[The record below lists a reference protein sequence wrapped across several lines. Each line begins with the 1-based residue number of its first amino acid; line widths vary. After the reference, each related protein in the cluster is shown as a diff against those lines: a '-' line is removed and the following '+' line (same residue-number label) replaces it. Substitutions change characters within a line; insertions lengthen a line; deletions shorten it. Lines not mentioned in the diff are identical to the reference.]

1 MQKIIIAV
9 LCLFASSVMG
19 QTNYKTIMYRQKR
32 DSVRKEIN
40 LHLQKAKILEGT
52 SNVLKVAALVS
63 AVTSY
68 HIYNKEGNGNQMIFI
83 PLTIGLSAFATDILA
98 ERQYQKAQE
107 KRIKFICKF

>member
-19 QTNYKTIMYRQKR
+19 QTNYKTIMRLKR

-40 LHLQKAKILEGT
+40 LHLQKAKILDGT
-52 SNVLKVAALVS
+52 SKVLQVAAFIS
-63 AVTSY
+63 AVASY
-68 HIYNKEGNGNQMIFI
+68 HIYKKEGNGNPIIFI
-83 PLTIGLSAFATDILA
+83 PLSIGISSFALGIMA
-98 ERQYQKAQE
+98 QKQYQKAEQ

>member
-1 MQKIIIAV
+1 MFVAV

-19 QTNYKTIMYRQKR
+19 QTNYKTIMRLKK
-32 DSVRKEIN
+32 DSIRKEIN
-40 LHLQKAKILEGT
+40 LHLQKAKVLEGT
-52 SNVLKVAALVS
+52 SKVLQVAALASVV
-63 AVTSY
+63 ASY
-68 HIYNKEGNGNQMIFI
+68 HIYNKEGNGKPMIFI

>member
-40 LHLQKAKILEGT
+40 LHLQKAKILENT
-52 SNVLKVAALVS
+52 SKTLQVAAAIS
-63 AVTSY
+63 AVASY
-68 HIYNKEGNGNQMIFI
+68 QIYKDACNGRPMIYI
-83 PLTIGLSAFATDILA
+83 PLTIGLSALTTSWLSDI
-98 ERQYQKAQE
+98 QYEKAQRT
-107 KRIKFICKF
+107 RINFFCKK

>member
-40 LHLQKAKILEGT
+40 LHLQKAKILENT
-52 SNVLKVAALVS
+52 SKTLQVAAVIS
-63 AVTSY
+63 AVASY
-68 HIYNKEGNGNQMIFI
+68 HIYNKEGNGNPMIFI
-83 PLTIGLSAFATDILA
+83 PLGIGVSALATSWLA
-98 ERQYQKAQE
+98 DSQYEKAQRT
-107 KRIKFICKF
+107 RINFFCKK

>member
-1 MQKIIIAV
+1 MFVAV

-19 QTNYKTIMYRQKR
+19 QTNYKTIMRLKK
-32 DSVRKEIN
+32 DSIRKEIN
-40 LHLQKAKILEGT
+40 LHLQKAKVLEGT
-52 SNVLKVAALVS
+52 SKVLQVAAIVS
-63 AVTSY
+63 AVASY
-68 HIYNKEGNGNQMIFI
+68 HIYNKEGNGNPMIFI

>member
-1 MQKIIIAV
+1 MQKLIIAV

-40 LHLQKAKILEGT
+40 LHIQKGKVLNKFGDLLTATTFASAILSQYVGERTPRTTIFLPLGIGI
-52 SNVLKVAALVS
+52 SAL
-63 AVTSY
+63 
-68 HIYNKEGNGNQMIFI
+68 
-83 PLTIGLSAFATDILA
+83 ATYALA
-98 ERQYQKAQE
+98 DRQEQKAQE